1 MLLHLIRRGGAVCAI
16 AIATLALV
24 LSNSATAQESVDD
37 PAQVEA
43 GEAIYATS
51 CVGCH
56 AETGVGT
63 QNGPSLIGAAANR
76 DRAAH
81 IELVTMGGGGMP
93 AFGSRHTPEEI
104 EQVVSYVR
112 LTFSEQP
119 DAAAQADDDQDEE
132 QLETLPMT
140 GFEESLAFGGLAL
153 VVGGAA
159 LVFYAERRRCAPLKL
174 PARYKQ

>member
-1 MLLHLIRRGGAVCAI
+1 MFTLIRRIGAATTVVLATI
-16 AIATLALV
+16 ALTSTGSV
-24 LSNSATAQESVDD
+24 SAQESGDD

-43 GEAIYATS
+43 GQAIYATS

-63 QNGPSLIGAAANR
+63 QQGPSLIGAIDNR

-93 AFGSRHTPEEI
+93 GFSGRHTAEEI

-112 LTFSEQP
+112 LTFSDQP
-119 DAAAQADDDQDEE
+119 EAAQADDDEE
-132 QLETLPMT
+132 QLDTLPTT
-140 GFEESLAFGGLAL
+140 GFEEVIAFTGLAL
-153 VVGGAA
+153 VIGGAA
-159 LVFYAERRRCAPLKL
+159 LVALSERTRRAPVRLR
-174 PARYKQ
+174 ARYKK